1 VTKEE
6 MAKLIEQSAELGAR
20 KALRDIGL
28 SDDDAL
34 SDVSELRGLLESWR
48 AAKRTVAKTVLQA
61 ITTLVLGGL
70 LAGSYFNFFNKQW
83 SMIGEIALLIKGLDT
98 AFNLVQAS
106 LKKKKQVEQMG
117 AEISGF
123 FASKEAVE
131 DKIAESKKNNGYS
144 YSGSPLEEAI
154 QIQNQED
161 RLADMM
167 KTIGDEYSRQGKSP
181 QWQKVQKNAAN
192 IQKNRDLSMAESNRK
207 KILQDRKNDD
217 FYLALKLIVGL
228 VMLMA
233 AITGLVFVLAINWG
247 IQNGND

>member
-1 VTKEE
+1 MVG
-6 MAKLIEQSAELGAR
+6 EL
-20 KALRDIGL
+20 
-28 SDDDAL
+28 
-34 SDVSELRGLLESWR
+34 V
-48 AAKRTVAKTVLQA
+48 
-61 ITTLVLGGL
+61 
-70 LAGSYFNFFNKQW
+70 
-83 SMIGEIALLIKGLDT
+83 LLIKGLDT

-131 DKIAESKKNNGYS
+131 DKIAESKKNDKGT
-144 YSGSPLEEAI
+144 YSGSALEEAI

-161 RLADMM
+161 RLANMM

-192 IQKNRDLSMAESNRK
+192 IQKNRDLSMAEFNRK
-207 KILQDRKNDD
+207 KILQDRKNED

-228 VMLMA
+228 VMLMVGL
-233 AITGLVFVLAINWG
+233 TGLVFVLAVN
-247 IQNGND
+247 

>member
-1 VTKEE
+1 MVT
-6 MAKLIEQSAELGAR
+6 EL
-20 KALRDIGL
+20 
-28 SDDDAL
+28 
-34 SDVSELRGLLESWR
+34 V
-48 AAKRTVAKTVLQA
+48 
-61 ITTLVLGGL
+61 
-70 LAGSYFNFFNKQW
+70 
-83 SMIGEIALLIKGLDT
+83 LLIKGLDT

-131 DKIAESKKNNGYS
+131 NKIAESKKNNGYS
-144 YSGSPLEEAI
+144 YSGSPLE
-154 QIQNQED
+154 ED

-192 IQKNRDLSMAESNRK
+192 IQKNRDLSMAEFNRK

-228 VMLMA
+228 VMLMVGL
-233 AITGLVFVLAINWG
+233 TGLVFVLAVN
-247 IQNGND
+247 

>member
-1 VTKEE
+1 
-6 MAKLIEQSAELGAR
+6 
-20 KALRDIGL
+20 
-28 SDDDAL
+28 
-34 SDVSELRGLLESWR
+34 
-48 AAKRTVAKTVLQA
+48 
-61 ITTLVLGGL
+61 
-70 LAGSYFNFFNKQW
+70 
-83 SMIGEIALLIKGLDT
+83 MIGEIALLIKGLDT

-181 QWQKVQKNAAN
+181 QWQKVQKNAGK
-192 IQKNRDLSMAESNRK
+192 IQKERDFNIVQANRRK
-207 KILQDRKNDD
+207 VIQDRKDAD
-217 FYLALKLIVGL
+217 VYLAVKLIAGLVILMVGL
-228 VMLMA
+228 
-233 AITGLVFVLAINWG
+233 TGLVYTLAIN
-247 IQNGND
+247 